1 MWILH
6 LLPSSFILFIVY
18 LVLGAGV
25 ALTVLSYLIRWIP
38 GIAAYKTPARVAG
51 IVLLVCG
58 VYFYGGYSTE
68 MQWRERV
75 EEMEAKVADAEQKSI
90 KTNTVIK
97 KVYVDRVKI
106 VKQDVVVVQE
116 KIREVEKLIDKD
128 CKVAPEAIQLLNEA
142 ARPRKGT
149 VEVGPLQKDEKQ

>member
-1 MWILH
+1 MWLLH
-6 LLPSSFILFIVY
+6 FLPDSFILFIVY
-18 LVLGAGV
+18 SVLAAGAV
-25 ALTVLSYLIRWIP
+25 LTIASYMVKWIP
-38 GIAAYKTPARVAG
+38 GISAYKTPARVAG
-51 IVLLVCG
+51 ILLLICG

-75 EEMEAKVADAEQKSI
+75 TEMETKVAEAEAKSV

-97 KVYVDRVKI
+97 KVYVDRVKV

-128 CKVAPEAIQLLNEA
+128 CRVAPEALDLLNQA
-142 ARPRKGT
+142 AKPRKGI
-149 VEVGPLQKDEKQ
+149 VEVGPLEKVEK